1 MVNIK
6 KNMKFGNVIVVNTQF
21 LILEKKTD
29 YEIHC
34 SYITIH
40 TGATFGHITYVD
52 NRTGVSYHYGYKVQD
67 LDSGIQLWSSNR
79 ATVPIT
85 IANLMIRKYFLCQEA
100 AYPNW
105 YIN

>member
-1 MVNIK
+1 MVN
-6 KNMKFGNVIVVNTQF
+6 VVNTQY
-21 LILEKKTD
+21 LILEKRRN

-34 SYITIH
+34 SYITID

-52 NRTGVSYHYGYKVQD
+52 KSSGVSYHYGYKVQD

-79 ATVPIT
+79 AAVPIN
-85 IANLMIRKYFLCQEA
+85 IANLMIRKYFLCQSA